1 LDVICEKKQIIMPWK
16 ETTTMEQKIE
26 FICEWRTGKY
36 TITELCKNFEIS
48 RPTAYKLIDRF
59 EKQGFEGLREQSR
72 TPRKHPNE
80 TNEDVIKRI
89 LKLKAKYPLWGAKK
103 IKKLLFNDFT
113 RDDIPSVVTIHNIL
127 KRNGLVCPQKRLR
140 RVKPVHPVFDPK
152 ECNEVWSADYKGK
165 FLMRNK
171 IYCHPLTIADSKSR
185 FLFTAKGHYHETL
198 KYTKAEFTKVFR
210 KYGIPQQIHT
220 DNGSPFGSVRAIQRF
235 TQLSYWFI
243 ELGIMPVFSDPAH
256 PEQNGRHERM
266 HRDLKAACAK
276 PAAYDLKTQQRSLNH
291 FVKEYNHIRP
301 HEALGMGTPASI
313 HSFSTRP
320 FPERI
325 PQFDYESNMKIL
337 KVTQNG
343 AIRWKSYYWVYLTAA
358 LKGKYVGI
366 EDLGNGIWKVF
377 YRNIFLGYFNE
388 NELRTKEKSIRL
400 ETNLV

>member
-1 LDVICEKKQIIMPWK
+1 MPWK

-26 FICEWRTGKY
+26 FVCEWRTGKY
-36 TITELCKNFEIS
+36 TITELCKAFEIS

-59 EKQGFEGLREQSR
+59 EKQGYEGLRERSR

-80 TNEDVIKRI
+80 TGESIINGI
-89 LKLKAKYPLWGAKK
+89 LGLKKKHPRWGAKK
-103 IKKLLFNDFT
+103 IKKLLFNDF
-113 RDDIPSVVTIHNIL
+113 DDDQIPSVVTVHNIL
-127 KRNGLVCPQKRLR
+127 KKNGLVCPQKRMR
-140 RVKPVHPVFDPK
+140 RVKPVYPIFDPI

-165 FLMRNK
+165 FLMGNK

-185 FLFTAKGHYHETL
+185 FLFTAKGHYQETL
-198 KYTKAEFTKVFR
+198 KSAKAEFTRVFR
-210 KYGIPQQIHT
+210 TYGIPLQMHT
-220 DNGSPFGSVRAIQRF
+220 DNGSPFGSVRAIQRY

-276 PAAYDLKTQQRSLNH
+276 PSSHDLKAQQRRLNQ
-291 FVKEYNHIRP
+291 FVKEYNNIRP
-301 HEALGMGTPASI
+301 HEALDMETPSSV
-313 HSFSTRP
+313 HNFSTRP

-325 PQFDYESNMKIL
+325 QSFDYDSDMKVL

-366 EDLGNGIWKVF
+366 EELGNGVWKVF
-377 YRNIFLGYFNE
+377 YRNVLLGYFNE
-388 NELRTKEKSIRL
+388 NELRNKDQHARL

>member
-1 LDVICEKKQIIMPWK
+1 MPWK

-48 RPTAYKLIDRF
+48 RPTAYKFINRF
-59 EKQGFEGLREQSR
+59 EKQGFEGLKEQSR
-72 TPRKHPNE
+72 TPKKHPNATKE
-80 TNEDVIKRI
+80 NIVEGI
-89 LKLKAKYPLWGAKK
+89 LKLKGKYPRWGAKK

-113 RDDIPSVVTIHNIL
+113 EKEIPSVVTVHNIL

-140 RVKPVHPVFDPK
+140 RVKPVFPIFDPK
-152 ECNEVWSADYKGK
+152 QCNEVWSADYKGK
-165 FLMRNK
+165 FLMGNK

-185 FLFTAKGHYHETL
+185 FLFTAKGHYKETL
-198 KYTKAEFTKVFR
+198 KSAKAEFTKVFR
-210 KYGIPQQIHT
+210 KYGIPEQIHT

-235 TQLSYWFI
+235 TRLSYWFI

-256 PEQNGRHERM
+256 AEQNGRHERM

-276 PAAYDLKTQQRSLNH
+276 PSAYDLKAQQRRLNH

-301 HEALGMGTPASI
+301 HEALDMETPAAM
-313 HSFSTRP
+313 HNFSTRP
-320 FPERI
+320 FPEKI
-325 PQFDYESNMKIL
+325 PHFDYQTNMKVL

-366 EDLGNGIWKVF
+366 ENLGNGIWKVF
-377 YRNIFLGYFNE
+377 YRNVFLGFFNE
-388 NELRTKEKSIRL
+388 TQLRNKEKSIRL

>member
-1 LDVICEKKQIIMPWK
+1 MPWK

-36 TITELCKNFEIS
+36 TITELCKSFEIS
-48 RPTAYKLIDRF
+48 RPTAYKLISRF
-59 EKQGFEGLREQSR
+59 EKQGYEGLKEQSR
-72 TPRKHPNE
+72 TPRKHPNA
-80 TNEDVIKRI
+80 TNETIVKSI
-89 LKLKAKYPLWGAKK
+89 LNLKKKHPRWGAKK
-103 IKKLLFNDFT
+103 LRILLFNDLT
-113 RDDIPSVVTIHNIL
+113 KEEVPSVVTVHNIL
-127 KRNGLVCPQKRLR
+127 KKNGLVCPQKRMR
-140 RVKPVHPVFDPK
+140 RVKPVYPIFDPK
-152 ECNEVWSADYKGK
+152 SCNEVWSADYKGK
-165 FLMRNK
+165 FLMGNK

-185 FLFTAKGHYHETL
+185 YLFAAKGHYYENL
-198 KYTKAEFTKVFR
+198 KSAKSEFIRVFR
-210 KYGIPQQIHT
+210 KYGIPKQLHT

-276 PAAYDLKTQQRSLNH
+276 PSAHDLKAQQRRLNQ
-291 FVKEYNHIRP
+291 FMKEYNHVRP
-301 HEALGMGTPASI
+301 HEALDMKTPAAV
-313 HSFSTRP
+313 HNFSTRP

-325 PQFDYESNMKIL
+325 ASFDYNASFRVL

-366 EDLGNGIWKVF
+366 EELGNGIWKVF
-377 YRNIFLGYFNE
+377 YRNVFLGFFNE
-388 NELRTKEKSIRL
+388 KELRSKESSTRL

>member
-1 LDVICEKKQIIMPWK
+1 MTWK
-16 ETTTMEQKIE
+16 VNTKMEQKVE
-26 FICEWRTGKY
+26 FICEWITGKY
-36 TITELCKNFEIS
+36 TITELCKAFEIS
-48 RPTAYKLIDRF
+48 RPTAYKMIHRYENF
-59 EKQGFEGLREQSR
+59 GIEGLREQNSN
-72 TPRKHPNE
+72 PKNHPNKTKE
-80 TNEDVIKRI
+80 VVEKSI
-89 LKLKAKYPLWGAKK
+89 LKLKKKHPLWGAKK
-103 IKKLLFNDFT
+103 IRILLFNHCIKQ
-113 RDDIPSVVTIHNIL
+113 DIPSVVTVHNIL
-127 KRNGLVCPQKRLR
+127 FRNGLVKPQKRLK
-140 RVKPVHPVFDPK
+140 RVKPVFPIFDPK

-165 FLMRNK
+165 FLMGNK

-185 FLFTAKGHYHETL
+185 FLFTAKGQYKETL
-198 KYTKAEFTKVFR
+198 KAAKIEFTKVFR

-276 PAAYDLKTQQRSLNH
+276 PAAYDLKAQQRRLNH

-301 HEALGMGTPASI
+301 HEALEMKTPAAI

-325 PQFDYESNMKIL
+325 PRFDYDANFKVM

-358 LKGKYVGI
+358 LKGKFVGI
-366 EDLGNGIWKVF
+366 ENLGNGIWKVV
-377 YRNIFLGYFNE
+377 YRNVFLGFFNE
-388 NELRTKEKSIRL
+388 NSIRDKQVSIRL
-400 ETNLV
+400 SQNMV

>member
-1 LDVICEKKQIIMPWK
+1 MPWK

-26 FICEWRTGKY
+26 FVCEWRTGKY

-59 EKQGFEGLREQSR
+59 EKQGYEGLREQSR
-72 TPRKHPNE
+72 SPRIHPNE
-80 TNEDVIKRI
+80 TKENIVEGI
-89 LKLKAKYPLWGAKK
+89 LKLKRKYPRWGAKK

-113 RDDIPSVVTIHNIL
+113 KEDIPSVVTVHNIL
-127 KRNGLVCPQKRLR
+127 KKNGFVCPQKRLR
-140 RVKPVHPVFDPK
+140 RVKPVYPIFDPK

-165 FLMRNK
+165 FLMGNK
-171 IYCHPLTIADSKSR
+171 VYCHPLTIADSKSR
-185 FLFTAKGHYHETL
+185 FLFTAKGHYHENL
-198 KYTKAEFTKVFR
+198 KSAKAEFTKVFR
-210 KYGIPQQIHT
+210 KYGIPGQMHT

-243 ELGIMPVFSDPAH
+243 ELGITPVFSDPAH
-256 PEQNGRHERM
+256 PEQNGWHERM

-276 PAAYDLKTQQRSLNH
+276 PSAYDLKAQQQRLNH
-291 FVKEYNHIRP
+291 FIKEYNHERP
-301 HEALGMGTPASI
+301 HEALDMETPASV
-313 HSFSTRP
+313 HNFSTSA

-325 PQFDYESNMKIL
+325 AHFDYEPNLKVL

-343 AIRWKSYYWVYLTAA
+343 AIRWKSYYWVYLTVA

-366 EDLGNGIWKVF
+366 EELGNGIWRVF
-377 YRNIFLGYFNE
+377 YRNVFLGFFNE
-388 NELRTKEKSIRL
+388 NELRNKEKSIRL